1 MKIIY
6 LIVRLFLRDLKYHS
20 CTKYIYLTWG
30 RTFIRRVM
38 DILKYFSSMWSWN
51 TLSNSMKCLLMFWL
65 KSQFLW
71 EIFSV
76 SNNISSCLWTW
87 YATQFI
93 CDVMFDTFLHV
104 SLGPFILGVFLGISF
119 CLFIFQIWSIF
130 VHEFIFYIW
139 LLLKYIKLLV
149 KKYIY
154 LARLFLPY
162 WISH

>member
-30 RTFIRRVM
+30 RTFSRRVM

-51 TLSNSMKCLLMFWL
+51 TLSNPMKCLLMFWL

-104 SLGPFILGVFLGISF
+104 SLGSFILGVFLRQFILSF
-119 CLFIFQIWSIF
+119 HIPNL
-130 VHEFIFYIW
+130 VHFCPWVYFLY
-139 LLLKYIKLLV
+139 LV
-149 KKYIY
+149 TFKIY
-154 LARLFLPY
+154 K
-162 WISH
+162 IVS